1 MADRRKGVVDIRAI
15 LMQLRAGLS
24 QRQIERELKL
34 NRRTVKKYRKWA
46 QQHGLLVG
54 ELPPLEQLQALLAQ
68 TMPPSSPP
76 QNVSTVER
84 YRAVVEKLVKEKVET
99 RAIYQRLQEQ
109 GFEGSYMAV
118 YRFVRQFKGQPL
130 RATVRVERQPG
141 EEAQVDFGYAGWLI
155 EPTTGK
161 LRRAWVFV
169 MTLSWSRHQYV
180 EFVWDQKVET
190 WLLCH
195 RHGFEYLGGVPQR
208 VVIDNLKAAIVKA
221 VQDDPAVQA
230 SYQECAL
237 HYGFRIAPCRVR
249 TPQHKGKVEQGG
261 VHYVKR
267 NFLGGRAVTTLT
279 QANEAVLIWCQ
290 TTAGLRWHGTTKEQ
304 PLKRFEETERDR
316 LQPLPTSPYELAVWK
331 QLTLNRDCYLEFEES
346 YYSAPYRLIGQPL
359 LVCATLNRVRI
370 FDKDYHLVATHQ
382 RAAQAG
388 QRQTDLDHLPPELVP
403 GLTLSREGS
412 RQQAHLIG
420 PATSRIV
427 EIYLAD
433 PVVDR
438 LATVGRLLGLQAQYG
453 VNRLEAACVRALA
466 FGDPNYRTIKQI
478 LEKGLEQA
486 PWPASPTYPP
496 ATTFVRSPE
505 ELFGPQLGAA
515 RWN

>member
-1 MADRRKGVVDIRAI
+1 MADRSKGVVDIRAI
-15 LMQLRAGLS
+15 LMQLRAGVS
-24 QRQIERELKL
+24 QRQIERELKI
-34 NRRTVKKYRKWA
+34 NRRTVKKYRDWA
-46 QQHGLLVG
+46 EQQGLLAG
-54 ELPPLEQLQALLAQ
+54 ELPPLEALQTLLAK
-68 TMPPSSPP
+68 TMSEAQPP
-76 QNVSTVER
+76 QNVSTVEG
-84 YRAVVEKLVKEKVET
+84 YRAVVEKLVNEKVET
-99 RAIYQRLQEQ
+99 MAMYQRLQEK
-109 GFEGSYMAV
+109 GFGGTYMAV
-118 YRFVRQFKGQPL
+118 YRFVRQLKGQPL

-141 EEAQVDFGYAGWLI
+141 EEVQVDFGFAGWLI
-155 EPTTGK
+155 DPVTGK
-161 LRRAWVFV
+161 LRRAWAFV
-169 MTLSWSRHQYV
+169 MTLAWSRHQYV

-195 RHGFEYLGGVPQR
+195 QHAFEYFGGVPER

-221 VQDDPAVQA
+221 IQDDPVVQA

-249 TPQHKGKVEQGG
+249 TPRHKGKVEQGG

-267 NFLGGRAVTTLT
+267 NFLGGREATTIT
-279 QANEAVLIWCQ
+279 QANEDVLIWCR

-304 PLKRFEETERDR
+304 PLKRFEQTERDR
-316 LQPLPTSPYELAVWK
+316 LQPLPTSPYDLAVWK
-331 QLTLNRDCYLEFEES
+331 QLTLNRDCYIEFEQS
-346 YYSAPYRLIGQPL
+346 YYSAPYRLIGQPV
-359 LVCATLNRVRI
+359 LVCANLKHVRI
-370 FDKDYHLVATHQ
+370 FDQDYHLVATHD
-382 RAAQAG
+382 RVAQPG
-388 QRQTDLDHLPPELVP
+388 SRQTHLDHLPPQLVP

-412 RQQAHLIG
+412 RQQANLIG

-438 LATVGRLLGLQAQYG
+438 LPTVGRLLRLQEQYG
-453 VNRLEAACVRALA
+453 ANRLEAACVRALA

-478 LEKGLEQA
+478 LEKGLEYA
-486 PWPASPTYPP
+486 PSPAIPLSPP